1 MTEHYQITAKSNPDS
16 AGLTVNVL
24 PQGASISG
32 ITVHLADRSTDV
44 VLGYSSTKDYSSDPF
59 YMGSTVG
66 PVANRL
72 RDGKFSIASESF
84 AIDVN
89 ELDRANLLH
98 GGAKGL
104 HQQTFEPAPS
114 HDGHALAFSLELAH
128 LEDGFPGDRT
138 ITVRYVL
145 VDPLSL
151 QIDFFATTSQPTI
164 MNLAS
169 HPYFNLGGPLSDHE
183 LKVNAKAFNEVD
195 DRLLPTGVLHSVVGT
210 ALNFRDWR
218 TLKSTPIDNSFVL
231 SKRSSLHHAAS
242 LRLASSNLQ
251 LDCLTTQAA
260 LQIYTGDD
268 LSAPFTTRAGICL
281 EAQGF
286 PDAPNHASAPSIAL
300 MPGQIYRH
308 RTLYRFGHI
317 AEK

>member
-1 MTEHYQITAKSNPDS
+1 MTEQYQISSKTNSDS
-16 AGLTVNVL
+16 AGMTVNVL
-24 PQGASISG
+24 SQGASITG
-32 ITVHLADRSTDV
+32 MTVQLAGKSRDV
-44 VLGYSSTKDYSSDPF
+44 VLGYSSAEDYASDPF

-72 RDGKFSIASESF
+72 RDGKFSIASESYT
-84 AIDVN
+84 INVN
-89 ELDRANLLH
+89 EVARSNLLH
-98 GGAKGL
+98 GGARGL
-104 HQQTFEPAPS
+104 HQQPFKPAHRS
-114 HDGHALAFSLELAH
+114 DDRSLEMSVKLAH

-151 QIDFFATTSQPTI
+151 QIDFFATTSQPTV

-169 HPYFNLGGPLSDHE
+169 HPYFNLGGPLGEHA
-183 LKVNAKAFNEVD
+183 LKMNAKAFNEVD
-195 DRLLPTGVLHSVVGT
+195 DRLLPTGALHSVVGT
-210 ALNFRDWR
+210 TLSFQDWR
-218 TLKSTPIDNSFVL
+218 TLDNTPIDHNFVL
-231 SKRSSLHHAAS
+231 SEDSTLRHAAS

-251 LDCLTTQAA
+251 LDLLTTQAA

-268 LSAPFTTRAGICL
+268 LSAPFTPRAGICM

-286 PDAPNHASAPSIAL
+286 PDAPNQATAPSIDL

-308 RTLYRFGHI
+308 KTLYRFGHI

>member
-44 VLGYSSTKDYSSDPF
+44 VLGYSSTKDYSSDLF

-89 ELDRANLLH
+89 ELERANLLH

-183 LKVNAKAFNEVD
+183 LKVNARAFNEVD

-231 SKRSSLHHAAS
+231 SKRSSLRHAAS

-286 PDAPNHASAPSIAL
+286 PDAPNHASAPSIDL

-308 RTLYRFGHI
+308 RTLYRFSHI

>member
-89 ELDRANLLH
+89 ELKRANLLH
-98 GGAKGL
+98 GGFKGL
-104 HQQTFEPAPS
+104 HRQIFEPAPS
-114 HDGHALAFSLELAH
+114 HDGRALAFSLELAH

>member
-1 MTEHYQITAKSNPDS
+1 MTEQYQIAAKSSPDS

-44 VLGYSSTKDYSSDPF
+44 VLGYSSTKDYSSDLF

-89 ELDRANLLH
+89 ELKRANLLH
-98 GGAKGL
+98 GGVKGL
-104 HQQTFEPAPS
+104 HRQIFEPAPS
-114 HDGHALAFSLELAH
+114 HDGRALAFSLELAH

-183 LKVNAKAFNEVD
+183 LKVNARAFNEVD
-195 DRLLPTGVLHSVVGT
+195 DRLLPTGVPHSVAGT

-218 TLKSTPIDNSFVL
+218 TLKSTPIDHSFVL
-231 SKRSSLHHAAS
+231 SKRSSLRHAAS

-286 PDAPNHASAPSIAL
+286 PDAPNHASAPSIDL

>member
-1 MTEHYQITAKSNPDS
+1 MTEQYQIAAKSSPDS

-98 GGAKGL
+98 GGVKGL
-104 HQQTFEPAPS
+104 HRQIFEPAPS
-114 HDGHALAFSLELAH
+114 HDGRALAFSLELAH

-183 LKVNAKAFNEVD
+183 LKVNARAFNEVD

-231 SKRSSLHHAAS
+231 SKRSSLRHAAS

-286 PDAPNHASAPSIAL
+286 PDAPNHASAPSIDL

-308 RTLYRFGHI
+308 RTLYRFSHI

>member
-1 MTEHYQITAKSNPDS
+1 
-16 AGLTVNVL
+16 
-24 PQGASISG
+24 
-32 ITVHLADRSTDV
+32 
-44 VLGYSSTKDYSSDPF
+44 
-59 YMGSTVG
+59 
-66 PVANRL
+66 
-72 RDGKFSIASESF
+72 
-84 AIDVN
+84 
-89 ELDRANLLH
+89 LH

-104 HQQTFEPAPS
+104 HQQTFEPAPQR
-114 HDGHALAFSLELAH
+114 DGHSLALSLELAH

-151 QIDFFATTSQPTI
+151 QIDFVATTSQPTI

-169 HPYFNLGGPLSDHE
+169 HPYFNLGGPLRDHE
-183 LKVNAKAFNEVD
+183 LKVNAKAFSEVD
-195 DRLLPTGVLHSVVGT
+195 NRLLPTGALPSVVGT
-210 ALNFRDWR
+210 TLNFQEWR
-218 TLKSTPIDNSFVL
+218 TLGNTPVDHNFVL
-231 SKRSSLHHAAS
+231 SGASTLRHAAS

-268 LSAPFTTRAGICL
+268 LSAPFITRAGICM

-286 PDAPNHASAPSIAL
+286 PDAPNQATAPSIDL

-308 RTLYRFGHI
+308 KTLYRVGHI

>member
-89 ELDRANLLH
+89 ELERANLLH

-286 PDAPNHASAPSIAL
+286 PDAPNHASAPSIDL

>member
-1 MTEHYQITAKSNPDS
+1 MTEHYQITAKSSPDS

-44 VLGYSSTKDYSSDPF
+44 VLGYSSTKDYSSDLF

-104 HQQTFEPAPS
+104 HQQTFEPALS
-114 HDGHALAFSLELAH
+114 HDGRALAFSLELAH

-145 VDPLSL
+145 VDPMSL

-183 LKVNAKAFNEVD
+183 LKVNARAFNEVD

-231 SKRSSLHHAAS
+231 SKRSSLRHAAS

-286 PDAPNHASAPSIAL
+286 PDAPNHASAPSIDL

-308 RTLYRFGHI
+308 RTLYRFSHI

>member
-1 MTEHYQITAKSNPDS
+1 MTEHFQIAAKSSPDS
-16 AGLTVNVL
+16 AGLTVKVL

-32 ITVHLADRSTDV
+32 ITVHLADSSTDV
-44 VLGYSSTKDYSSDPF
+44 VLGYSSTKDYSSDLF

-114 HDGHALAFSLELAH
+114 HDGRALAFSLELAH

-183 LKVNAKAFNEVD
+183 LKVNARAFNEVD

-231 SKRSSLHHAAS
+231 SKRSSLRHAAS

-286 PDAPNHASAPSIAL
+286 PDAPNHASAPSIDL

-308 RTLYRFGHI
+308 RTLYRFSHI

>member
-1 MTEHYQITAKSNPDS
+1 MAEHYQISSKTNPDS
-16 AGLTVNVL
+16 AGLTINVL
-24 PQGASISG
+24 PRGASITG
-32 ITVHLADRSTDV
+32 MTVHLADMTRDV
-44 VLGYSSTKDYSSDPF
+44 VLGYTSAKDYASDPF

-84 AIDVN
+84 ALEVN
-89 ELDRANLLH
+89 EIDRANLLH

-104 HQQTFEPAPS
+104 HQQTFEPAPQRDDRS
-114 HDGHALAFSLELAH
+114 LTLSLELAH

-151 QIDFFATTSQPTI
+151 QIDFVATTSQPTI

-169 HPYFNLGGPLSDHE
+169 HPYFNLGGPLRDHE
-183 LKVNAKAFNEVD
+183 LKVNAKAFSEVD
-195 DRLLPTGVLHSVVGT
+195 NRLLPTGALHSVVGT
-210 ALNFRDWR
+210 TLNFQEWW
-218 TLKSTPIDNSFVL
+218 TLGNTPVDHNFVL
-231 SKRSSLHHAAS
+231 SGASTLRHAAS

-260 LQIYTGDD
+260 LQIYTGDA
-268 LSAPFTTRAGICL
+268 LSAPFTPRAGICL

-286 PDAPNHASAPSIAL
+286 PDAPNQASAPSIDL
-300 MPGQIYRH
+300 MPGQTYRH

>member
-1 MTEHYQITAKSNPDS
+1 MTEHYQISSKTNPDS
-16 AGLTVNVL
+16 AGLTINVL
-24 PQGASISG
+24 PRGASITG
-32 ITVHLADRSTDV
+32 MTVHLADMTRDV
-44 VLGYSSTKDYSSDPF
+44 VLGYSSAKDYASDPF

-72 RDGKFSIASESF
+72 RDGKFSVASESF
-84 AIDVN
+84 ALEVN
-89 ELDRANLLH
+89 EVERANLLH

-104 HQQTFEPAPS
+104 HQQTFEPAPQRDDHS
-114 HDGHALAFSLELAH
+114 LALSLELAH

-151 QIDFFATTSQPTI
+151 QIDFVATTSQPTI

-169 HPYFNLGGPLSDHE
+169 HPYFNLGGPLRDHE
-183 LKVNAKAFNEVD
+183 LKVNAKAFSEVD
-195 DRLLPTGVLHSVVGT
+195 NRLLPTGALHSVVGT
-210 ALNFRDWR
+210 TLNFQEWW
-218 TLKSTPIDNSFVL
+218 TLGNTPVDHNFALSGASTL
-231 SKRSSLHHAAS
+231 RHAAS

-260 LQIYTGDD
+260 LQIYTGDE
-268 LSAPFTTRAGICL
+268 LSAPFTPRAGICL

-286 PDAPNHASAPSIAL
+286 PDAPNQASAPSIDL